1 MHDSTSM
8 FGSTPATGMIVNDV
22 HSQLNSTHVSSIL
35 RPRSTEELTEM
46 LSLIS
51 AHGRKASIAGNRHAM
66 GGQQF
71 GSATDL
77 IDITAL
83 DRILSFDRST
93 GVLEVEGG
101 ITWPSIIEYCWRMQ
115 QGDAKPWSII
125 QKQTGAD
132 SLTLGGALSANIHGR
147 GLAMLPIINDVEA
160 FQLITPHGDQLE
172 CSRSKNSELFR
183 LAIGGYGLFGVISRI
198 KLRLMPRSRLK
209 RRVKILDID
218 DLMPA
223 FEQSIVEGCLYG
235 DFQYMT
241 DATSTDFLRK
251 GVFSC
256 YLPVESGIQERQ
268 HRNLSVAEWQKLYR
282 LAFANKREAYDAYS
296 NYYLS
301 TDGQL
306 YWSDMHQLS
315 VYLDDYHVEVNRKL
329 GFEDKASLMISEIY
343 VPREHLAEF
352 MGNARVLALKHD
364 LDIIYGTIRLIEK
377 DAESALPW
385 AKDNYACI
393 IFNLRVFHTHQGIRK
408 AEQDFRALIDAALPF
423 GGSYYLTYH
432 RWARKDQLLSC
443 YPEFPTFLQMK
454 RRYDPMEVIESDWY
468 RHYKAMVAE

>member
-1 MHDSTSM
+1 
-8 FGSTPATGMIVNDV
+8 
-22 HSQLNSTHVSSIL
+22 
-35 RPRSTEELTEM
+35 M

-51 AHGRKASIAGNRHAM
+51 AHGRKASIAGSRHAM

-83 DRILSFDRST
+83 NRVLSFDRST

-147 GLAMLPIINDVEA
+147 GLTMRPVINDVEA
-160 FQLITPHGDQLE
+160 FQLITPNGDQLE
-172 CSRSKNSELFR
+172 CSRFKNSELFR

-223 FEQSIVEGCLYG
+223 FEQRIVEGCLYG

-256 YLPVESGIQERQ
+256 YLPVESDIQERQ
-268 HRNLSVAEWQKLYR
+268 HRDLSVAEWKELYR
-282 LAFANKREAYDAYS
+282 LAFANKRDAYEAYS

-301 TDGQL
+301 TDGQF

-315 VYLDDYHVEVNRKL
+315 IYLDDYHVEVNRKL

-352 MGNARVLALKHD
+352 MGNARALALKHD

-377 DAESALPW
+377 DDESALPW

-393 IFNLRVFHTHQGIRK
+393 IFNLRVFHTPQGIRK
-408 AEQDFRALIDAALPF
+408 AEQDFCALIDVALPF

-443 YPEFPTFLQMK
+443 YPEFPKFLQMK

-468 RHYKAMVAE
+468 RHHKAMMAE